1 MICGP
6 RIHELPRGIAAPPSH
21 ATAPAASVFRPAILV
36 PAYDCS
42 ATLGAVLTDARQ
54 HGLPI
59 LVVDDGSRDGTA
71 AVARDVGVDVL
82 RHPTNR
88 GKGAALMTG
97 MRALVA
103 RGFTHALTMDG
114 DGQHLARE
122 IPTLLGAAAAE
133 PAAIVIGVRRRGS
146 QEVAGINLFGNRFAN
161 LCVRSAAGVPLP
173 DTQSGFRVYPLA
185 TMLRLPKQG
194 EHFEYESTSIIFAAR
209 AHVPIRSLPVDVYYP
224 PVSERRSH
232 YRKVV
237 DTLRI
242 IRAVAPLLVR
252 R

>member
-1 MICGP
+1 M
-6 RIHELPRGIAAPPSH
+6 
-21 ATAPAASVFRPAILV
+21 
-36 PAYDCS
+36 
-42 ATLGAVLTDARQ
+42 RQ
-54 HGLPI
+54 HGLPVV
-59 LVVDDGSRDGTA
+59 VVDDGSRDQTA
-71 AVARDVGVDVL
+71 ALAREAGADVL
-82 RHPTNR
+82 QHAINR

-97 MRALVA
+97 MRALTA

-114 DGQHLARE
+114 DGQHLPRE
-122 IPTLLGAAAAE
+122 IPTLLTEARAH
-133 PAAIVIGVRRRGS
+133 PTAIVIGVRRRGD

-161 LCVRSAAGVPLP
+161 LCVQSAAGVPLP

-185 TMLRLPKQG
+185 TMLRLPQQG

-209 AHVPIRSLPVDVYYP
+209 ARVPIRSLEVDVYYP
-224 PVSERRSH
+224 PIAERRSH

-242 IRAVAPLLVR
+242 IRVVAPFLLR

>member
-1 MICGP
+1 MP
-6 RIHELPRGIAAPPSH
+6 SDSPAP
-21 ATAPAASVFRPAILV
+21 APAAFRPAILI
-36 PAYDCS
+36 PAYDCA
-42 ATLGAVLTDARQ
+42 ATIGAVIAGALMHA
-54 HGLPI
+54 LPI
-59 LVVDDGSRDGTA
+59 LVVDDGSHDDTA
-71 AVARDVGVDVL
+71 AVARTAGAEVL
-82 RHPTNR
+82 QHPMNR
-88 GKGAALMTG
+88 GKGAALVTG
-97 MRALVA
+97 MRTLVE
-103 RGFTHALTMDG
+103 RGFTHALSMDG
-114 DGQHLARE
+114 DGQHLPRE
-122 IPTLLGAAAAE
+122 IPTLLAAAAAE
-133 PAAIVIGVRRRGS
+133 PAAVVIGIRRRGN

-209 AHVPIRSLPVDVYYP
+209 AGVPIRSLPVDVYYP